1 VRCHCHTQPVAA
13 ANCVLLLQ
21 VVLAMHDIADE
32 LVAKVKAGVAKLSV
46 GRPEDNADITPVV
59 SEASANFIQV
69 GWLFC
74 SVVLC
79 GSSRAAGGAGNS
91 DSSIQWWQ
99 EVALSGGRR

>member
-1 VRCHCHTQPVAA
+1 V
-13 ANCVLLLQ
+13 CVPLLQ

-69 GWLFC
+69 RA
-74 SVVLC
+74 VVLR
-79 GSSRAAGGAGNS
+79 GSETATGCA
-91 DSSIQWWQ
+91 SSSSQASSNFIH
-99 EVALSGGRR
+99 V